1 MVRAAQKGE
10 LENPSPEVSKIAST
24 VSKSDVKKMASTK
37 HKGLPEKKPAEVNE
51 TTSLVSVLHKLKEEG
66 YPARR
71 EGPQKGLGTGLCPVC
86 GQFGCTKDH
95 DAEKEEQVDEAK
107 VDTGTPEEKEK
118 ARNVRKFGVSH
129 NVAGH
134 GKLRRALHRSNRG
147 DKKIKGDKS
156 QYVETESMQYE
167 AKVDKGIPDY
177 KRATKRD
184 ERYGNPHGS
193 LALGGGI
200 RKDRRADHE
209 ARRGVKKEEVEM
221 TRKAYNKLHKDF
233 KSDDPKNPRT
243 TKYVPGKGTVSM
255 PVKFVDEEVGLEEER
270 SARKM
275 NVRTKKTIGATIEK
289 NAAAEAKRRANKTG
303 EYAEKP
309 KKKRSLKKPSQL
321 TRVVDSPKPAPKPKA
336 AKKTPVTKATTTKPA
351 PKPKAKKVTP
361 KKTPITKATVT
372 KPEPKKKSTKKPAAM
387 KKAVERKKEVIKQPE
402 KKAPEKKTGTK
413 SFKDFYKQGVK
424 RHRKATQAGRVFAKG
439 AVQGAKKAVKFAK
452 DVKKA
457 VVGEEYIVENKVKKV
472 ASMIKN
478 LRKKPDSLGK
488 KPSMDK
494 ITTKLHTWRKDKE
507 KDEKRKYVND
517 IFQ

>member
-71 EGPQKGLGTGLCPVC
+71 EGPQKGLGAALCPVC
-86 GQFGCTKDH
+86 GQMGCTKDH
-95 DAEKEEQVDEAK
+95 DAEKEEVKEDVHSGQ
-107 VDTGTPEEKEK
+107 GEKIAARTKKWMYDKGMKGAPGLDAMK
-118 ARNVRKFGVSH
+118 ARTAEHK
-129 NVAGH
+129 
-134 GKLRRALHRSNRG
+134 
-147 DKKIKGDKS
+147 
-156 QYVETESMQYE
+156 
-167 AKVDKGIPDY
+167 AK
-177 KRATKRD
+177 
-184 ERYGNPHGS
+184 
-193 LALGGGI
+193 
-200 RKDRRADHE
+200 
-209 ARRGVKKEEVEM
+209 RGVKEETE
-221 TRKAYNKLHKDF
+221 
-233 KSDDPKNPRT
+233 
-243 TKYVPGKGTVSM
+243 
-255 PVKFVDEEVGLEEER
+255 LEEER

-289 NAAAEAKRRANKTG
+289 QAAAEAKRRANKTG

-321 TRVVDSPKPAPKPKA
+321 TRVTGSSKPAPKPAPRTQKGAMAYDGPNKERSEAADRVKA
-336 AKKTPVTKATTTKPA
+336 KTKAKRA
-351 PKPKAKKVTP
+351 A
-361 KKTPITKATVT
+361 KKTPITKATVS
-372 KPEPKKKSTKKPAAM
+372 KPEPKKKSATKPAAM
-387 KKAVERKKEVIKQPE
+387 KKAVERKKTVIKQPE

-478 LRKKPDSLGK
+478 LRKRPDSLGK

>member
-1 MVRAAQKGE
+1 QTTRKLTLIRRRKLDLNPLKITLIPWHGMVVKTTTRRGEVLELNEKSVSRKQQRLFGMVRAAQKGE

-71 EGPQKGLGTGLCPVC
+71 EGPQKGLGAALCPVC
-86 GQFGCTKDH
+86 GQMGCTKDH
-95 DAEKEEQVDEAK
+95 DAEKEEVKEDVHSGQ
-107 VDTGTPEEKEK
+107 GEKIAARTKKWMYDKGMKGAPGLDAMK
-118 ARNVRKFGVSH
+118 ARTAEHK
-129 NVAGH
+129 
-134 GKLRRALHRSNRG
+134 
-147 DKKIKGDKS
+147 
-156 QYVETESMQYE
+156 
-167 AKVDKGIPDY
+167 AK
-177 KRATKRD
+177 
-184 ERYGNPHGS
+184 
-193 LALGGGI
+193 
-200 RKDRRADHE
+200 
-209 ARRGVKKEEVEM
+209 RGVKEETE
-221 TRKAYNKLHKDF
+221 
-233 KSDDPKNPRT
+233 
-243 TKYVPGKGTVSM
+243 
-255 PVKFVDEEVGLEEER
+255 LEEER

-289 NAAAEAKRRANKTG
+289 QAAAEAKRRANKTG

-321 TRVVDSPKPAPKPKA
+321 TRVTGSSKPAPKPAPRTQKGAMAYDGPNKERSEAADRVKA
-336 AKKTPVTKATTTKPA
+336 KTKAKRA
-351 PKPKAKKVTP
+351 A
-361 KKTPITKATVT
+361 KKTPITKATVS
-372 KPEPKKKSTKKPAAM
+372 KPEPKKKSATKPAAM
-387 KKAVERKKEVIKQPE
+387 KKAVERKKTVIKQPE

-478 LRKKPDSLGK
+478 LRKRPDSLGK

>member
-71 EGPQKGLGTGLCPVC
+71 EGPQKGLGAALCPVC
-86 GQFGCTKDH
+86 GQMGCTKDH
-95 DAEKEEQVDEAK
+95 DAEKEEVKEDVHSGQ
-107 VDTGTPEEKEK
+107 GEKIAARTKKWMYDKGMKGAPGLDAMK
-118 ARNVRKFGVSH
+118 ARTAEHK
-129 NVAGH
+129 
-134 GKLRRALHRSNRG
+134 
-147 DKKIKGDKS
+147 
-156 QYVETESMQYE
+156 
-167 AKVDKGIPDY
+167 AK
-177 KRATKRD
+177 
-184 ERYGNPHGS
+184 
-193 LALGGGI
+193 
-200 RKDRRADHE
+200 
-209 ARRGVKKEEVEM
+209 RGVKEETE
-221 TRKAYNKLHKDF
+221 
-233 KSDDPKNPRT
+233 
-243 TKYVPGKGTVSM
+243 
-255 PVKFVDEEVGLEEER
+255 LEEER

-289 NAAAEAKRRANKTG
+289 QAAAEAKRRANKTG

-321 TRVVDSPKPAPKPKA
+321 TRVTGSSKPAPKPAPRTQKGAMAYDGPNKERSEAADRVKA
-336 AKKTPVTKATTTKPA
+336 KTKAKRA
-351 PKPKAKKVTP
+351 A
-361 KKTPITKATVT
+361 KKTPITKATVS
-372 KPEPKKKSTKKPAAM
+372 KPEPKKKSATKPAAM
-387 KKAVERKKEVIKQPE
+387 KKAVERKKTVIKQPE

-472 ASMIKN
+472 AAMIKN